1 MKRNNFNV
9 KFPAKASATHGSFST
24 TFATL
29 LPTLHPPPTTCP
41 PQGPTH
47 PSCVFVA
54 VAATWR
60 CRRELL
66 GRDKRRSAQP
76 FRFLSQTESGDG
88 AKAFAILNK
97 NARLFASNC
106 RQMAP
111 ALHQRHRANERARFL
126 MPRKSFQ
133 SLSFTCFFPKQKMKE
148 NLKVKFVYLF
158 KCLNNFNWLSFSFV
172 EQFRKCFRLA

>member
-29 LPTLHPPPTTCP
+29 LPTLHPSSTSWAP
-41 PQGPTH
+41 PQGPAH

-133 SLSFTCFFPKQKMKE
+133 SLLFSGFFS
-148 NLKVKFVYLF
+148 V
-158 KCLNNFNWLSFSFV
+158 
-172 EQFRKCFRLA
+172 

>member
-1 MKRNNFNV
+1 MAPLQSR
-9 KFPAKASATHGSFST
+9 
-24 TFATL
+24 
-29 LPTLHPPPTTCP
+29 LPRYSPPFIYHPPRLSHCP
-41 PQGPTH
+41 PH
-47 PSCVFVA
+47 PLFVFAA

-60 CRRELL
+60 CRRELS

-76 FRFLSQTESGDG
+76 FRFLIQAESGNG

-133 SLSFTCFFPKQKMKE
+133 SLSLPSAVRGLFSNVKKQE
-148 NLKVKFVYLF
+148 YLNLKFVYLF
-158 KCLNNFNWLSFSFV
+158 AHLNNLNYLYLRFV
-172 EQFRKCFRLA
+172 KQLKKCFRLA